1 MNGLVCLPTLLALS
15 HDMARMRRR
24 RRRRRRRRARTR
36 TLGAF
41 NLN

>member
-1 MNGLVCLPTLLALS
+1 
-15 HDMARMRRR
+15 MRRR

-41 NLN
+41 NLKYLVTCEP